1 MIRLQQSNGS
11 SLIQSDVQSTV
22 LALIFPS
29 SSIGGLGNPDS
40 GNYHMNLHSIE
51 KTKTAFL
58 KMLVFVIKINEKH
71 CLMVYEISTMKIIIL

>member
-71 CLMVYEISTMKIIIL
+71 CLMAYEISTMKIIIL